1 MDIGIILSL
10 MQEETQE
17 KEVRLLK
24 VSMAE
29 PWLECRLVQSQKHPA
44 SRQSALFYLVY
55 TPSCSPSDKCPK
67 NGAVSPEGSECAMAK
82 SSRPQKT
89 GGSGVPPRQSWK
101 ASVSEEESAHA
112 DRGLF
117 FHLELIL
124 RMCPLCHAASASCCW
139 AQGASFLLRISP
151 LPGVCRWLVLISW
164 SHLVDEANINA
175 WRSPIP
181 GAHFYGA
188 QRSPSTESQ
197 GRLWVMGR
205 GRRLKV
211 RLLANLLP
219 AAAGWQWWSH
229 LTYLWAAIYIHCT
242 FAVLPFSAERLPVG
256 PGGIPLRRWNCGKRK
271 WGSHSSSNPLGL
283 CHPSLKLG
291 FLVCKWRQS

>member
-1 MDIGIILSL
+1 
-10 MQEETQE
+10 
-17 KEVRLLK
+17 
-24 VSMAE
+24 MAE
-29 PWLECRLVQSQKHPA
+29 PWLECRLVQSQSHPA

-55 TPSCSPSDKCPK
+55 IPSCSPSVKCPEK
-67 NGAVSPEGSECAMAK
+67 GTASPEGSECAMAK
-82 SSRPQKT
+82 RSRPWKT
-89 GGSGVPPRQSWK
+89 GDSGVPPRQSWK
-101 ASVSEEESAHA
+101 ASVSEEESAHV
-112 DRGLF
+112 DRGCF

-124 RMCPLCHAASASCCW
+124 RVFPLCHAASASCCW
-139 AQGASFLLRISP
+139 AQGTSFLLRIP
-151 LPGVCRWLVLISW
+151 PPPGVCRWLVLISW

-188 QRSPSTESQ
+188 QWSPSTESQ
-197 GRLWVMGR
+197 GRLWVMGW

-219 AAAGWQWWSH
+219 AAARLQWWSH

-256 PGGIPLRRWNCGKRK
+256 LGGIPLRRRNCGKRK
-271 WGSHSSSNPLGL
+271 WGSHSSCNPLGL
-283 CHPSLKLG
+283 HHPFTETGLPCMQMRTVLACSR
-291 FLVCKWRQS
+291 FCCEN

>member
-1 MDIGIILSL
+1 MDIDIILSL

-82 SSRPQKT
+82 SSRLHKT

-124 RMCPLCHAASASCCW
+124 GCVPCAMQP
-139 AQGASFLLRISP
+139 
-151 LPGVCRWLVLISW
+151 
-164 SHLVDEANINA
+164 
-175 WRSPIP
+175 
-181 GAHFYGA
+181 
-188 QRSPSTESQ
+188 
-197 GRLWVMGR
+197 
-205 GRRLKV
+205 
-211 RLLANLLP
+211 LLP
-219 AAAGWQWWSH
+219 AAELKVLLSFSESPPYPGCADGWSWS
-229 LTYLWAAIYIHCT
+229 
-242 FAVLPFSAERLPVG
+242 
-256 PGGIPLRRWNCGKRK
+256 PGVI
-271 WGSHSSSNPLGL
+271 
-283 CHPSLKLG
+283 SLM
-291 FLVCKWRQS
+291 RPI